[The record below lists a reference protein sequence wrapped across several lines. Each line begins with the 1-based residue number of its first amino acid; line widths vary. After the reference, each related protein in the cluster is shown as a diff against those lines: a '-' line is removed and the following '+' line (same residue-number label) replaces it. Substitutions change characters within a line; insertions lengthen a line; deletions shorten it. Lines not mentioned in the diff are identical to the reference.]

1 MKTSET
7 LPTLLSLLD
16 YDAGK
21 FTSAEVQLQAN
32 LPRWM
37 DSAGSFQLKG
47 VLEKYLELIDEHIK
61 KLDIFCAEEN
71 FTYISLVNRIM
82 HAFIEETDEKLE
94 LCTDKQ
100 VGDACL
106 LACIQNINHYKV
118 STYGTAAAFAH
129 DLAMNDAVTIFRDL
143 EIDEKQ
149 IDHRLSQLAEREV
162 NNKAKTP
169 VWLPKAM
176 RSVSFLL

>member
-21 FTSAEVQLQAN
+21 FTSAEAQLQN
-32 LPRWM
+32 TLPRWIE
-37 DSAGSFQLKG
+37 DAGSLQLKC
-47 VLEKYLELIDEHIK
+47 VLEKYLALVQEHIK

-71 FTYISLVNRIM
+71 FTYISLRNRVM
-82 HAFIEETDEKLE
+82 TAFIEETDEKLA
-94 LCTDKQ
+94 LCGDAQ
-100 VGDACL
+100 VIDACL
-106 LACIQNINHYKV
+106 LACVQNINHYKI
-118 STYGTAAAFAH
+118 STYGTAAAFAR

-149 IDHRLSQLAEREV
+149 IDHRLSQLAEHEV
-162 NNKAKTP
+162 NTKTKTP

-176 RSVSFLL
+176 RSVSFIL